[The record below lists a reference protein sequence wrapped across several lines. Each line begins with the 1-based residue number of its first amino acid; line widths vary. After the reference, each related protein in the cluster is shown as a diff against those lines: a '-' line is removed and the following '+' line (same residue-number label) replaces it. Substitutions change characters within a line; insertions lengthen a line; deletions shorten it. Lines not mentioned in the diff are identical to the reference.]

1 MAYASNVRS
10 KTKERLSIQMLAHVC
25 KTVNRVNIKQLN
37 SFKFTKAFI
46 RSMGYSD
53 IDVEYVTSYYHG
65 NSLIDLYK
73 ALQGRMLVY
82 STNKVV
88 IGFKVKNPPY
98 AFKRYVLCKLPEYS
112 LLETGNNIICERKY

>member
-1 MAYASNVRS
+1 MAYSRQVKSNTR
-10 KTKERLSIQMLAHVC
+10 ENLSIQVLAYVC

-37 SFKFTKAFI
+37 SFKHTKEFI

-53 IDVEYVTSYYHG
+53 IDVEYVTSYCHN
-65 NSLIDLYK
+65 NSLIDLFK

-82 STNKVV
+82 STKDCI

-98 AFKRYVLCKLPEYS
+98 AFKRYVVEKLQCFS
-112 LLETGNNIICERKY
+112 LLETGKNIICERKY